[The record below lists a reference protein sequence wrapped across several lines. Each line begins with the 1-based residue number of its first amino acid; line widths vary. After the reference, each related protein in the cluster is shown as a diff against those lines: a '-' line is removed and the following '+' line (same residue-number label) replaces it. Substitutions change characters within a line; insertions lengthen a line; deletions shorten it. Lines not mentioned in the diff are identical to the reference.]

1 MGSVFLCIGT
11 RSDIPVEV
19 FARNADDW
27 SSTPVA
33 RRLRGLYQKALEIHK
48 KYPQLRLVRREEIR
62 AEEAEGFSP
71 EERQHFEEQIDE
83 LLNQNRLAV
92 TPETLTYTP
101 QRRGIALPLVT
112 NLIIGAVVV
121 LALGAAFFWYNR
133 QEQSIATGE
142 TVLLTAE
149 SKLIAALRQESEAQL
164 KQKDQAIL
172 DIQGRLSAI
181 DQERLQL
188 RSGVQA
194 ALSAKEQELLGQFER
209 RLREERQRLQGQ
221 GVSQEEIQRRLAE
234 TEAELRRDNEA
245 ALADARRQAEQ
256 ELASREAAIASLA
269 GQYQRDLEQARTERT
284 QAQGEIER
292 REAEM
297 QRELAAREQELA
309 SDRDR
314 VSGELSALRRQQEQ
328 ERLLLDQLLT
338 GYDRV
343 NQSLQQGNYEQ
354 ALAGLAAQ
362 RAFFDDRSVASLPAV
377 QKRRAIEFFLIDSL
391 EEMIRS
397 RQNRVSTDTAGLL
410 EASSLIAA
418 AGERVRRGQELEKAG
433 QTQAALDAYR
443 EALAQIPAVREGY
456 SRVEALRAAEENLS
470 EERSRRE
477 WGALVRQGNVF
488 FEGGSFRESLQRY
501 QQALS
506 LLLQDEALSRQV
518 TENIRDAGYRLLA
531 AGDQGRRLTAEEQE
545 RLNRLTAVEQE
556 RDAAL
561 ARLKALSS
569 SEQERLNRVA
579 AVEKERDAALARLNA
594 LSSSEQER
602 LNRVAAV
609 EKERD
614 AALARLNALSSTQ
627 EARGAVLARLREL
640 RVQYQAFTA
649 LVPSSAASELDSP
662 KSLATLLQAKILVR
676 QILDTE
682 PVRSQYPELGNTM
695 ERYFTALA
703 AQKEADG
710 RRAALQELD
719 AQLAR
724 LTARD
729 QPSTPT
735 FTAYKR
741 ANEPDPLLALFN
753 RLEALLQ

>member
-1 MGSVFLCIGT
+1 
-11 RSDIPVEV
+11 
-19 FARNADDW
+19 
-27 SSTPVA
+27 VA
-33 RRLRGLYQKALEIHK
+33 RRLRGLYQKALQIQK
-48 KYPQLRLVRREEIR
+48 QYPQLRLVRREEIR

-71 EERQHFEEQIDE
+71 EERQRFEEQIDE
-83 LLNQNRLAV
+83 LLNQNRLDV
-92 TPETLTYTP
+92 TPETLSYTP
-101 QRRGIALPLVT
+101 RRRGIALPLVT
-112 NLIIGAVVV
+112 NLVIGAVVV
-121 LALGAAFFWYNR
+121 LALGAAFFWFNR

-172 DIQGRLSAI
+172 DIQGRLAAI
-181 DQERLQL
+181 DQERQQL

-194 ALSAKEQELLGQFER
+194 ALSAKEQELQGQFER
-209 RLREERQRLQGQ
+209 RLQEERQRLQSQ
-221 GVSQEEIQRRLAE
+221 GASPGEIQRRLAE
-234 TEAELRRDNEA
+234 TEAALRRDNEA
-245 ALADARRQAEQ
+245 ALAAARRQAEQ

-269 GQYQRDLEQARTERT
+269 GQYQRDLEQVQAERT
-284 QAQGEIER
+284 QARGEMER

-297 QRELAAREQELA
+297 RRQLAAREQELA
-309 SDRDR
+309 GDRDR

-328 ERLLLDQLLT
+328 ESLLLDQLLN

-343 NQSLQQGNYEQ
+343 NQNLRQGNYEQ

-362 RAFFDDRSVASLPAV
+362 RAFFDDRAVASLPAM

-391 EEMIRS
+391 EELIRS
-397 RQNRVSTDTAGLL
+397 RQNRASTDTAALL
-410 EASSLIAA
+410 EASSLIEAA
-418 AGERVRRGQELEKAG
+418 AERVRRARELEQAG
-433 QTQAALDAYR
+433 QAQAALDAYR
-443 EALAQIPAVREGY
+443 QAMAQIPAVREGY
-456 SRVEALRAAEENLS
+456 ARLEALRAAEEDQA
-470 EERSRRE
+470 EERSRRQ
-477 WGALVRQGNVF
+477 WGALLRQGNVF
-488 FEGGSFRESLQRY
+488 FEGGSFSESLQRY

-531 AGDQGRRLTAEEQE
+531 AADQGRRLTAEEQE
-545 RLNRLTAVEQE
+545 RLDRA
-556 RDAAL
+556 
-561 ARLKALSS
+561 
-569 SEQERLNRVA
+569 A

-602 LNRVAAV
+602 LNQLAAM
-609 EKERD
+609 EQQRD
-614 AALARLNALSSTQ
+614 AALAKLNALSSAQ
-627 EARGAVLARLREL
+627 QAHGAVLARLREL
-640 RVQYQAFTA
+640 RAQYQAYTA

-682 PVRSQYPELGNTM
+682 PVRSQYPGLTDTM
-695 ERYFTALA
+695 ERYFTVLA

-719 AQLAR
+719 TQLAR

-729 QPSTPT
+729 QPGAPT
-735 FTAYKR
+735 FTPYR
-741 ANEPDPLLALFN
+741 RGGEPDPLLAVFS

>member
-1 MGSVFLCIGT
+1 M
-11 RSDIPVEV
+11 
-19 FARNADDW
+19 
-27 SSTPVA
+27 A

-48 KYPQLRLVRREEIR
+48 KYPQLRLVPREEIR
-62 AEEAEGFSP
+62 AGKEADGFSP
-71 EERQHFEEQIDE
+71 EERQFFEEQIDE
-83 LLNQNRLAV
+83 LLNQNHLAV
-92 TPETLTYTP
+92 TPETLSYTP
-101 QRRGIALPLVT
+101 RRRGIALPLVT

-121 LALGAAFFWYNR
+121 LALGAAFFWFNR

-164 KQKDQAIL
+164 KQKDQAIQ

-181 DQERLQL
+181 DQERQQL

-194 ALSAKEQELLGQFER
+194 ALTAKEQELLGQFER
-209 RLREERQRLQGQ
+209 RLQEERQRLQSQ
-221 GVSQEEIQRRLAE
+221 GVSPEEIQRRLAA
-234 TEAELRRDNEA
+234 TEAALKRDNEA
-245 ALADARRQAEQ
+245 ALAAARRQSEE
-256 ELASREAAIASLA
+256 ELASKEAAIASLA
-269 GQYQRDLEQARTERT
+269 GQYQRDLEQARAERT
-284 QAQGEIER
+284 QAQGEMER

-297 QRELAAREQELA
+297 QRQLAAREQELA

-328 ERLLLDQLLT
+328 ERLLLDRLLT

-343 NQSLQQGNYEQ
+343 NLSLQQGNYEQ

-362 RAFFDDRSVASLPAV
+362 RAFFDDRAVASLPAV
-377 QKRRAIEFFLIDSL
+377 QKRRAVEFFLIDSL
-391 EEMIRS
+391 EELIRS
-397 RQNRVSTDTAGLL
+397 RQNRASADTAALL
-410 EASSLIAA
+410 EASSLIGAA
-418 AGERVRRGQELEKAG
+418 ADRVRRGQELEQAG
-433 QTQAALDAYR
+433 QAQAALDAYR
-443 EALAQIPAVREGY
+443 EAMAQIPAVREAY
-456 SRVEALRAAEENLS
+456 ARLEALRVAEQTRDQ
-470 EERSRRE
+470 ERSRRE

-506 LLLQDEALSRQV
+506 LLLEDEALSRQV

-545 RLNRLTAVEQE
+545 RLNRLAAVEKE
-556 RDAAL
+556 RDEAL
-561 ARLKALSS
+561 AQLNRLSRLRTD
-569 SEQERLNRVA
+569 EQERLNRLAVA
-579 AVEKERDAALARLNA
+579 EKERDAALAKLNA

-602 LNRVAAV
+602 LNRVAAA

-614 AALARLNALSSTQ
+614 AALAKLNALKSVEET
-627 EARGAVLARLREL
+627 RGTVLARLREL
-640 RVQYQAFTA
+640 RVQYQAYTA
-649 LVPSSAASELDSP
+649 LVPASAASELDSP
-662 KSLATLLQAKILVR
+662 KSLATLLQAKILMR

-682 PVRSQYPELGNTM
+682 PVRSQYPGLNDTM
-695 ERYFTALA
+695 ERYFTVLA

-729 QPSTPT
+729 QPGTPA